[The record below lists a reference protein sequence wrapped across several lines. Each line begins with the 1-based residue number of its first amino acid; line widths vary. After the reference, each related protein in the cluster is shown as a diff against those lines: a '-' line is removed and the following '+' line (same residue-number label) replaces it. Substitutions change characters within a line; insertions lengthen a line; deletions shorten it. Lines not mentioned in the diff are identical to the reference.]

1 MMPLQRALQIAQERE
16 LDLVAVAPKT
26 APPVCRI
33 LDYGKY
39 KYEQAKKERKAKQG
53 QKATL
58 LKEVRF
64 RPRIEEHDLH
74 VKMEKVKEL
83 LEEGSKV
90 KIWLR
95 LRGREI
101 IYPEQGWK
109 VLQNVAEAFKDTTTV
124 TNSSRD
130 ARNMALVLTPISVK
144 KSKKEKVDAET

>member
-1 MMPLQRALQIAQERE
+1 M
-16 LDLVAVAPKT
+16 VAVAPKS

-39 KYEQAKKERKAKQG
+39 KYEQTKKERRAKHSQR
-53 QKATL
+53 AAL

-74 VKMEKVKEL
+74 VQMEKVKEF

-90 KIWLR
+90 RIWLR

-109 VLQNVAEAFKDTTTV
+109 VLQRVADAFKDVATT

-130 ARNMALVLTPISVK
+130 ERNMAMILTPISTK
-144 KSKKEKVDAET
+144 KSKKEKVNAEA